1 MSNANIISRQRGIT
15 MVESLVALVVLSVG
29 MLGIASLYIT
39 SLKANRSALVR
50 TQAVNLAAD
59 IADRI
64 RANRG
69 GKEDYAAGGY
79 DEGGPESQDCSASNC
94 TPAQIAE
101 NDLSLWEGNITK
113 YLPNGATGSVAFT
126 PQPSSTEPNTYTITV
141 QWPEQGS
148 TTPSSTTLF
157 VEL

>member
-1 MSNANIISRQRGIT
+1 MSNAHTISRQRGIT
-15 MVESLVALVVLSVG
+15 IVESLVALVVLSVG

-69 GKEDYAAGGY
+69 GKADYETSGY
-79 DEGGPESQDCSASNC
+79 EGGPEGQDCSTASC
-94 TPAQIAE
+94 TPSQIAE
-101 NDLSLWEGNITK
+101 NDLSLWEANITK
-113 YLPNGATGSVAFT
+113 YLPNGATGTVAFA
-126 PQPSSTEPNTYTITV
+126 PQASSTQPNTYTITV
-141 QWPEQGS
+141 EWPEQGS
-148 TTPSSTTLF
+148 TTPSSTTLV